1 MGDGE
6 LFGVSGNLL
15 LLGVVVA
22 SLELGVEMKAGYII
36 VVDSSSSSSSCLSK
50 ELLVVVTSLTSPFLL
65 LLLPS
70 PSTSSFRLL
79 PSGILFLPRRPG
91 FLPSRLPAPEKI
103 LNPISHFPPPCLL
116 SSLAMLGKS
125 LPTGSRPRPRS
136 TFKDIHDQTKV
147 SSRCFFFFSGTFPH

>member
-22 SLELGVEMKAGYII
+22 SLKLGVEMKAGYII
-36 VVDSSSSSSSCLSK
+36 VVGSSSSSSSCLSK
-50 ELLVVVTSLTSPFLL
+50 ELLVVVTSLTSPFLLL

-91 FLPSRLPAPEKI
+91 FLPSRLPAPEK
-103 LNPISHFPPPCLL
+103 SQF
-116 SSLAMLGKS
+116 
-125 LPTGSRPRPRS
+125 
-136 TFKDIHDQTKV
+136 
-147 SSRCFFFFSGTFPH
+147 

>member
-1 MGDGE
+1 MERRAMGMGDGE

-91 FLPSRLPAPEKI
+91 FLPSRLPAP
-103 LNPISHFPPPCLL
+103 CLL

-136 TFKDIHDQTKV
+136 TLIPPLL
-147 SSRCFFFFSGTFPH
+147 RCSTGWTFLLSWLL